1 MQFQFLSPL
10 HKASRQVTIYL
21 ERETEK
27 LGVSPVESHLL
38 SYLKSYAPCPVSE
51 IERVFGHKPSTLT
64 SILDRLAERDLITRQ
79 INPSDRRSFTVE
91 LTSEGRKLAGKL
103 QKMLEAFEQ
112 RIRDGVNDRQ
122 MAGFRAVMEAIAL
135 VTNVNLRQKEKL

>member
-27 LGVSPVESHLL
+27 LGVSPVEGHLL

-112 RIRDGVNDRQ
+112 RIRDGVNNRQ

-135 VTNVNLRQKEKL
+135 VTDVNLRQKGKL